1 MITGGEK
8 HRERS
13 GCGHCLRHIHNM
25 KKIFSIDFFINQDGS
40 HGSVTV
46 FLTMILLP
54 MLLLMITL
62 TDYAKI
68 TVAKNQVSDA
78 GELAA
83 NAGLSYY
90 DEYLKDMYGLFAV
103 SKDTTELQENL
114 ENYFTATL
122 EGAGVEDNSTFLK
135 ELKTIFSTAESTEDA
150 YLSLIQLEKQSFSV
164 EEINGANLTNAS
176 ILNNQIMDYMQYR
189 GPLVIAGGIL
199 EKINAFKDLKKE
211 TKASQDKIKYE
222 KNLSDIEKL
231 CKTAYEE
238 INNYNH
244 TLDVISQEQLSAKVG
259 QINESYQEAVRY
271 IFLVEKNEHAKP
283 VQIAKTEPVT
293 GMDLDTLYGKL
304 KALLEEGD
312 YARERSQLDSD
323 KAQAEANAVGTAAY
337 LYRYSKTVQA
347 FNDSNIRSYG
357 EALEKALEEK
367 KQELTEEI
375 EKSEKE
381 IGKLEDEIADIDEK
395 ITKII
400 KALKKDSIKNETIPK
415 NTDYYKSI
423 ETFEKNYKNWN
434 DSKNIKK
441 KKKELLDNAGTYY
454 EEEKEKA
461 DEAEKE
467 SIEKEKKKVEDII
480 GDISDSKSLFS
491 LFDERVYKKYVLLED
506 KKSQKNA
513 LQSELGSKT
522 DAGNPYFQLL
532 NTYQQNISNFL
543 SGGENYTLANKLYPG
558 ENKVKD
564 LIRQGNTARDLL
576 KNDIKH
582 VADACGKARE
592 AVEKVVKK
600 IEKLEDN
607 RQTWQNDVN
616 ELSGESK
623 TSMQSELDE
632 EASMD
637 KGQAEQCKN
646 TLKTQEEALKALKE
660 TVSKIEF
667 PRGKVET
674 EAQTVDTAEISERCH
689 LADAYFE
696 EHVKV
701 KKSVYHGKTPE
712 KMTEDNDDFYK
723 YLKELVGKSEENK
736 DSEKKEAAEKLRK
749 SLLDNSSDSGKTS
762 EDSASTQ
769 SVKAADASLPSVLEG
784 TGGEQETGKTSVDKD
799 KSEDAMNSDS
809 TLLNLLTR
817 ELDLKNSL
825 NDLYLT
831 EYVMN
836 MFTYRTYALEEDG
849 TAKKAE
855 DLKTLSNYD
864 YNTAG
869 ILHKAEAEYVLWGK
883 DSAKAN
889 QDATYAAIFGVR
901 FLMNSIYALTNR
913 DINTTTRAAAI
924 AIAGFTGFGV
934 PIVKT
939 VLDLGLALLESKS
952 DMEDLI
958 QGKPVAIYK
967 NSDTWKYSIEGAAN
981 TVKNEVLETM
991 AKKAAAMAIDKL
1003 EECAEDKLDEVT
1015 DDYINPYLEEMTSNA
1030 IAGILDTITKR
1041 IESKLSSI
1049 SIGDFASD
1057 EEIRQSMETWTAE
1070 FKTNLGVQ
1078 DTEPEKSNVS
1088 DYILYIS
1095 YQKINTAEFKDAMA
1109 QKIIELRDKADQ
1121 TVDEKIEE
1129 YTKKIEN
1136 YVIHDLCKIE
1146 KDEETGRYT
1155 KVFGKDISSLISNA
1169 TTKVKDEVKAIAAE
1183 KAADAKDKINQK
1195 ISEYCNKLPAKKAGG
1210 GLSITK
1216 NTTNKSAAAAL
1227 TMNYKEYL
1235 TMFLLLTGLT
1245 KSSYDAHLL
1254 RTSDLIQINVAK
1266 KKSDDG
1272 LTSSF
1277 QMAKCKTHFKVC
1289 AMASGGTVLG
1299 AKYYLQESDGMYG
1312 ISYTGVEGY

>member
-1 MITGGEK
+1 M
-8 HRERS
+8 
-13 GCGHCLRHIHNM
+13 NM
-25 KKIFSIDFFINQDGS
+25 KKIFSIDFFIRPDGS

-103 SKDTTELQENL
+103 SKDTAELQEHL
-114 ENYFTATL
+114 EDYFTATL
-122 EGAGVEDNSTFLK
+122 EGAGVEENSTFLK
-135 ELKTIFSTAESTEDA
+135 DLKDIFSAAESTEDT
-150 YLSLIQLEKQSFSV
+150 YLGLIQLEKQSFSV
-164 EEINGANLTNAS
+164 EEMKGANLTNAS
-176 ILNNQIMDYMQYR
+176 LLNNQIMDYMQYR

-199 EKINAFKDLKKE
+199 DKINAFKDLKQE
-211 TKASQDKIKYE
+211 TKVSQDKIKYE

-231 CKTAYEE
+231 CETAYKK
-238 INNYNH
+238 INLYND
-244 TLDVISQEQLSAKVG
+244 TLDAISQEQLSAKVG

-271 IFLVEKNEHAKP
+271 IVLVEKNEHAKP
-283 VQIAKTEPVT
+283 EQIEKAQPVT

-304 KALLEEGD
+304 KQLLEEGT
-312 YARERSQLDSD
+312 YAMERSQLEAGR
-323 KAQAEANAVGTAAY
+323 AQAEANAVGTAAY
-337 LYRYSKTVQA
+337 LYQYNKTVQA
-347 FNDSNIRSYG
+347 FNNSNIRGYG
-357 EALEKALEEK
+357 EALENALEEK
-367 KQELTEEI
+367 RQELTEEI
-375 EKSEKE
+375 EALEKE
-381 IGKLEDEIADIDEK
+381 IGDLQKE
-395 ITKII
+395 ITKIDDKISKLI
-400 KALKKDSIKNETIPK
+400 KTLKKNSLTGEAIPK

-423 ETFEKNYKNWN
+423 ENFEKNYKNW
-434 DSKNIKK
+434 KEPENIKK
-441 KKKELLDNAGTYY
+441 KKKELLDNARKYY

-461 DEAEKE
+461 EDTEKE
-467 SIEKEKKKVEDII
+467 NIEKEKKKVEDII
-480 GDISDSKSLFS
+480 SDVSDSNSLFF
-491 LFDERVYKKYVLLED
+491 LFDERASKKYVQLD
-506 KKSQKNA
+506 DAGSRKNT
-513 LQSELGSKT
+513 LQNELGSKT
-522 DAGNPYFQLL
+522 DTGNQYFQLL
-532 NTYQQNISNFL
+532 NSYQQNISRFL
-543 SGGENYTLANKLYPG
+543 NGGEDYIRAKALYPG
-558 ENKVKD
+558 EDNVRKYIK
-564 LIRQGNTARDLL
+564 QGDTARDLL
-576 KNDIKH
+576 KQEIGNA
-582 VADACGKARE
+582 ADACKDAWK
-592 AVEKVVKK
+592 AVEDVVNK
-600 IEKLEDN
+600 IKDLETSRD
-607 RQTWQNDVN
+607 TWQNDIN
-616 ELSGESK
+616 KLSGESK

-632 EASMD
+632 EANMD
-637 KGQAEQCKN
+637 KGQAEQCQN
-646 TLKTQEEALKALKE
+646 TLKTQEEALRGLKDA
-660 TVSKIEF
+660 VSAIKF
-667 PRGKVET
+667 PRSKT
-674 EAQTVDTAEISERCH
+674 EADAAVFDAEEISERCS
-689 LADAYFE
+689 LADSYFE

-701 KKSVYHGKTPE
+701 KKSVYEGKTPE

-723 YLKELVGKSEENK
+723 YLKELAGKSEENK
-736 DSEKKEAAEKLRK
+736 DSEKKSQAEQLRNN
-749 SLLDNSSDSGKTS
+749 LLDNSSDSGKTS

-769 SVKAADASLPSVLEG
+769 SVKASDASLPSVLEG

-799 KSEDAMNSDS
+799 NSENAMDPDS
-809 TLLNLLTR
+809 TLLNLLTQ

-825 NDLYLT
+825 NDVYLT
-831 EYVMN
+831 EYIMN

-883 DSAKAN
+883 DNARDN
-889 QDATYAAIFGVR
+889 QKATYATIFGIR
-901 FLMNSIYALTNR
+901 FLMNSIYALTDR
-913 DINTTTRAAAI
+913 KINTTTRAAAI

-952 DMEDLI
+952 DMDDLV
-958 QGKPVAIYK
+958 QGKSVAIYK
-967 NSDTWKYSIEGAAN
+967 NSDTWKYSIEGAVN
-981 TVKNEVLETM
+981 TVKNEVIKT
-991 AKKAAAMAIDKL
+991 AAQKAASMAIDKL

-1015 DDYINPYLEEMTSNA
+1015 DEYINPYLEEMTSNA
-1030 IAGILDTITKR
+1030 ISGILDTITKR
-1041 IESKLSSI
+1041 IESRLSSI

-1070 FKTNLGVQ
+1070 FKTNLGVP
-1078 DTEPEKSNVS
+1078 DTEPEKSKVS

-1109 QKIIELRDKADQ
+1109 QKLIELRDKADQ

-1155 KVFGKDISSLISNA
+1155 KVFGKDISSLIGNA
-1169 TTKVKDEVKAIAAE
+1169 TAAVKEEVKNIAAQ
-1183 KAADAKDKINQK
+1183 KAADAKDKINKK
-1195 ISEYCNKLPAKKAGG
+1195 ISEYCDKLPANKAGG

-1235 TMFLLLTGLT
+1235 TMFLLLTGLK

-1254 RTSDLIQINVAK
+1254 RVSDLIQINVAK

-1272 LTSSF
+1272 ITSAF